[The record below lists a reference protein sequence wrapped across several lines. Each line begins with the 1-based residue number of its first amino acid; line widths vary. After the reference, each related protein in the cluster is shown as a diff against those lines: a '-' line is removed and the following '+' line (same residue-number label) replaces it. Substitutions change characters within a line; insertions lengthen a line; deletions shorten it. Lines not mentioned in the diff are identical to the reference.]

1 MATIHETAQGTTIT
15 GMDLVGCTVTDVE
28 RSLRFYRDALGMTP
42 ALAHQQGAE
51 FYFPDG
57 TTFGIWKPDENAKSD
72 FGVMFSVDDAK
83 AAAELFR
90 SRGAKIDEAFESP
103 VCVMAFGQDPDGNN
117 FIIHQRTA
125 KNDPPAPPHTRTKT
139 SVNRID
145 WAGYLVTDPQRSVA
159 FYRDVL
165 GMTPT
170 ATYHGQGAEFTLADG
185 STFGIWHPQEAPEG
199 TPIKGGAV
207 MFAVD
212 DVDATVAK
220 LRERG
225 VDVEDAFEI
234 PTCFMAGAKDPDGIA
249 VIIHKRKSRD

>member
-1 MATIHETAQGTTIT
+1 MSTTPQTAQGTTIV
-15 GMDLVGCTVTDVE
+15 GMDLVGCTVTDVG
-28 RSLRFYRDALGMTP
+28 RSLRFYRDTLDMTP
-42 ALAHQQGAE
+42 AVAHEQGAE

-57 TTFGIWKPDENAKSD
+57 TTFGVWKPDEDAKSD
-72 FGVMFSVDDAK
+72 FGVMFSVRDAK

-90 SRGAKIDEAFESP
+90 SRGAKIEQVFESP

-125 KNDPPAPPHTRTKT
+125 INDPPAPAHTRTKT
-139 SVNRID
+139 SVNGID
-145 WAGYLVTDPQRSVA
+145 WAGYVVSNPERSIT

-170 ATYHGQGAEFTLADG
+170 QSYEGLGAEFTLADG
-185 STFGIWHPQEAPEG
+185 STFGVWHPQEVPVGAPL
-199 TPIKGGAV
+199 KGGV
-207 MFAVD
+207 IMFAVD

-225 VDVEDAFEI
+225 VSIEDAFEI
-234 PTCFMAGAKDPDGIA
+234 PTCFMADTKDPDGIS
-249 VIIHKRKSRD
+249 VIIHKRKTP